1 MVQQRIDWKVL
12 FIEKYFIPL
21 MLIITVGSAS
31 AALAQW
37 LAVRDLTNIVQ
48 SHEKRLT
55 VVEADLVSM
64 HTTNVTRSELLETL
78 KRVEQQLE
86 IVMLKAKI
94 NGKIKVVED

>member
-64 HTTNVTRSELLETL
+64 RTTNVTRSELLETL

>member
-31 AALAQW
+31 AAMAQW

-55 VVEADLVSM
+55 VIEADMVSM
-64 HTTNVTRSELLETL
+64 RTTNVTRSELLETL

>member
-55 VVEADLVSM
+55 VVEADLVAM
-64 HTTNVTRSELLETL
+64 RTTNVSRSELLETL